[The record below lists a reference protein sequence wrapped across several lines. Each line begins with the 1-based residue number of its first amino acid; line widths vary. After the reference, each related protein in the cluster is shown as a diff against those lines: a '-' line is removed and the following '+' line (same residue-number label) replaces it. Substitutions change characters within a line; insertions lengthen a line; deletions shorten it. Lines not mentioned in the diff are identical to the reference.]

1 MVALSVLIITILL
14 QQKSFAQ
21 FSLGTCS
28 IQCGNQSSI
37 PAKSS
42 QGPRGERGPRGFKG
56 EPGNGCDCAN
66 RQPRNGCNCA
76 NTS

>member
-1 MVALSVLIITILL
+1 MALSVLIITIFL

-21 FSLGTCS
+21 LFLETCS
-28 IQCGNQSSI
+28 IQCGGQSSV
-37 PAKSS
+37 PAKSL
-42 QGPRGERGPRGFKG
+42 QGPPGERSPRGFKE

-66 RQPRNGCNCA
+66 KESRNGCNCA